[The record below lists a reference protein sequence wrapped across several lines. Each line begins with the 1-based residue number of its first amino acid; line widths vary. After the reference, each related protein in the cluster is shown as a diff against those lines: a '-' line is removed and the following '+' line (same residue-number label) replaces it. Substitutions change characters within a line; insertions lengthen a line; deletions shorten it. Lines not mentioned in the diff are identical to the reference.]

1 MAYTKYEGGDEE
13 LDKILSDYGSKYQ
26 EAREAG
32 DVSGMREAN
41 DSANQARNKYGYA
54 AEHADEDIE
63 YIKGKTGYYSKG
75 SGGGSSGG
83 GSGFSYQSA
92 PSFVSRYQDQIDALT
107 KRILGREAFDYDP
120 ENDPTYQQY
129 KKTYTREGQRAM
141 QDTLGEVAART
152 GGLASSYAASAA
164 GQANDYYMGKLAD
177 KVPELRQL
185 AYEMYQSEGDTLRSN
200 LEMLLGL
207 DGTDYGRYA
216 DLLGQF
222 NTDRSFA
229 YGAGRDQLADER
241 YNSETA
247 YQHGRDEVNDQRY
260 NQEYADNRGDAQ
272 YNKDAD
278 RAAWLAAAGDYSGFA
293 ALWNLTPEQTQNLVD
308 EYAKSKKMDE
318 DAAARELADWYA
330 QYGDF
335 SKLKEQGVNTGYLSK
350 VQGAEL
356 AGLYNKGK
364 GGTSKTSGEPDYD
377 GLFAAARASGH
388 PQSFIANNYK
398 KYGFSSSTGLYGE
411 YQGDYEY
418 DPGKVSAVAKGLY
431 TDLQKYYASRE
442 DQLEKINREYQ
453 GGGISEDDYKWLLDK
468 FGLL

>member
-1 MAYTKYEGGDEE
+1 
-13 LDKILSDYGSKYQ
+13 
-26 EAREAG
+26 
-32 DVSGMREAN
+32 
-41 DSANQARNKYGYA
+41 
-54 AEHADEDIE
+54 
-63 YIKGKTGYYSKG
+63 
-75 SGGGSSGG
+75 
-83 GSGFSYQSA
+83 
-92 PSFVSRYQDQIDALT
+92 
-107 KRILGREAFDYDP
+107 
-120 ENDPTYQQY
+120 
-129 KKTYTREGQRAM
+129 
-141 QDTLGEVAART
+141 
-152 GGLASSYAASAA
+152 
-164 GQANDYYMGKLAD
+164 
-177 KVPELRQL
+177 
-185 AYEMYQSEGDTLRSN
+185 
-200 LEMLLGL
+200 
-207 DGTDYGRYA
+207 
-216 DLLGQF
+216 
-222 NTDRSFA
+222 
-229 YGAGRDQLADER
+229 
-241 YNSETA
+241 
-247 YQHGRDEVNDQRY
+247 
-260 NQEYADNRGDAQ
+260 
-272 YNKDAD
+272 
-278 RAAWLAAAGDYSGFA
+278 
-293 ALWNLTPEQTQNLVD
+293 VD